1 MKTQKTAM
9 KDLQGY
15 FKESEI
21 VSFFAGIKNQRD
33 LLLFRMLYKS
43 GRRVSEI
50 LCLKVND
57 IDWIQGM
64 ISYQILKKKDK
75 EYRALKLVDQ
85 KTLNIL
91 EKYIKDYELGEN
103 DYLFPQEKR
112 RDTNSKG
119 EKSIKICPHLSRCTA
134 YYLTKKY
141 AEKAGILKVG
151 NKPPHPHCFRHT
163 FAVRMAQ
170 KMTNPADMRKLQ
182 MWLEHAD
189 MAVTQTY
196 LQFNQ
201 EDMRSIIE
209 SEDVI

>member
-1 MKTQKTAM
+1 MGNKTAM

-21 VSFFAGIKNQRD
+21 VSFFAGIKNPRD
-33 LLLFRMLYKS
+33 YILFRMLYKS

-50 LCLKVND
+50 LSLKVSD
-57 IDWIQGM
+57 IDIMMGM
-64 ISYQILKKKDK
+64 ISYHILKKKDK
-75 EYRALKLVDQ
+75 EYRALKLCDK

-91 EKYIKDYELGEN
+91 DKYINDYELKED
-103 DYLFPQEKR
+103 DYLFPQEKKR
-112 RDTNSKG
+112 YTNSKG
-119 EKSIKICPHLSRCTA
+119 AISKTICPHLSRCTA

-141 AEKAGILKVG
+141 AKKAGILRVG

-189 MAVTQTY
+189 LGVTQTY

-209 SEDVI
+209 AEDVI